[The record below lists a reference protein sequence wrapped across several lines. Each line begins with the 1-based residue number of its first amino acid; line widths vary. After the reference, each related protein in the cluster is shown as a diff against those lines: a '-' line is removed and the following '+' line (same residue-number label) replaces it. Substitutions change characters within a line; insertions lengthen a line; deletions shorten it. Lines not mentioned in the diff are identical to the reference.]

1 MLESCCRCLGRSWLF
16 LAASLVLVCL
26 LQGEAA
32 AQGCAMCKTAAEAQ
46 PEPAITALGRA
57 ILFLLIPPVAIMG
70 TILVYTF
77 RKESSNRDA

>member
-1 MLESCCRCLGRSWLF
+1 MLKRRRLWGSWLF
-16 LAASLVLVCL
+16 LAATFVLFCL
-26 LQGEAA
+26 LQGEAG

-57 ILFLLIPPVAIMG
+57 ILFLLIPPVTIMG

>member
-1 MLESCCRCLGRSWLF
+1 MLKRRRRLWGSWLF
-16 LAASLVLVCL
+16 LAATFVLFCL
-26 LQGEAA
+26 LQGEAG

>member
-1 MLESCCRCLGRSWLF
+1 MQKCCRLLRRSWLF
-16 LAASLVLVCL
+16 LAASFVLFCL
-26 LQGEAA
+26 LQGEAG

-57 ILFLLIPPVAIMG
+57 ILFLLIPPVTIMG

>member
-1 MLESCCRCLGRSWLF
+1 MFETCGSRLRKIRPF
-16 LAASLVLVCL
+16 LAAGVVMVCL
-26 LQGEAA
+26 LQPEAA

-57 ILFLLIPPVAIMG
+57 ILFLLTPPVAIMG

-77 RKESSNRDA
+77 RKDSFRRDA

>member
-1 MLESCCRCLGRSWLF
+1 MLNRYCRHLRSCWPI
-16 LAASLVLVCL
+16 LAASVAMVCL
-26 LQGEAA
+26 LQPEAA

-46 PEPAITALGRA
+46 PQPGITALGRA

>member
-1 MLESCCRCLGRSWLF
+1 
-16 LAASLVLVCL
+16 
-26 LQGEAA
+26 
-32 AQGCAMCKTAAEAQ
+32 MCKTVAEAQ

-57 ILFLLIPPVAIMG
+57 ILFLLIPPVTIMG